1 MVKRA
6 FQFGFQRN
14 LGSESCGVEDR
25 HRLGP
30 SRGMPGMFAEVCD
43 SDQSAILKIDYVLD
57 PSDEHR
63 LKNFE
68 DLVRFLSS

>member
-1 MVKRA
+1 
-6 FQFGFQRN
+6 
-14 LGSESCGVEDR
+14 
-25 HRLGP
+25 
-30 SRGMPGMFAEVCD
+30 MFAEVCD

-63 LKNFE
+63 LKNAE